1 MNTQQ
6 RIIVCCGILVMLC
19 CLSAETG
26 EALTKQDIVQGNS
39 SFAWDLYARLRVEDG
54 NLFFS
59 PYSISLALALA
70 YAGADGETAAQMA
83 STLHF
88 PGSREEFHPAV
99 AELTRHVEQTAET
112 GEVTLQVANSLWP
125 NTSLQLVESFVETTR
140 QHYKANLFPVDFV
153 NQARQSRQKIN
164 TWVSDET
171 MRKIPE
177 LLRPD
182 DITVQTVMV
191 LVNAIY
197 FKGDWEMPFDAEATT
212 DASFAAP
219 DGTVTVAMMHRQ
231 GDFEY
236 ADGEGVQVLG
246 LPYAGQS
253 FYMVVFLPDEPHALG
268 RLEASLDKDFV
279 LEWIHKLQPHKVQ
292 VALPQFTLRARF
304 SLLDTLQEMG
314 LRNVSDFSRM
324 AQPSPFLSKVV
335 HEAYIDVN
343 EQGTEAAA
351 ATAVVMSRSLPR
363 YIEFTADHPFVFCIF
378 DASTESILFA
388 GRVVDPTE

>member
-1 MNTQQ
+1 MKKRQG
-6 RIIVCCGILVMLC
+6 IMVCGILAMIF
-19 CLSAETG
+19 CLPAEPG

-59 PYSISLALALA
+59 PYSISLALAMT

-88 PGSREEFHPAV
+88 SGSRKEFHPAV
-99 AELTRHVEQTAET
+99 ASLSEHVKHTAEAE
-112 GEVTLQVANSLWP
+112 GLELQIANSLWP
-125 NTSLQLVESFVETTR
+125 NTSLQLVESFIETTR
-140 QHYKANLFPVDFV
+140 QHYKANLFSVDFV
-153 NQARQSRQKIN
+153 KEARQSRQKIN
-164 TWVSDET
+164 TWVSDNT

-182 DITVQTVMV
+182 DITVQTVLA

-197 FKGDWEMPFDAEATT
+197 FKGDWETPFKAEATT
-212 DASFAAP
+212 DASFAAS
-219 DGTVTVAMMHRQ
+219 DGTVTVAMMHQQ
-231 GDFEY
+231 GDFDY
-236 ADGEGVQVLG
+236 AEGDGLRVLG
-246 LPYAGQS
+246 LPYAGRS
-253 FYMVVFLPDEPHALG
+253 FYMVVFLPDEPNALG
-268 RLEASLDKDFV
+268 RLETSLDKDFV
-279 LEWIHKLQPHKVQ
+279 LEWIDKLQPRKVK
-292 VALPQFTLRARF
+292 VAFPQFTLRERF
-304 SLLDTLQEMG
+304 SLLETLEKMG
-314 LRNVSDFSRM
+314 MRNVSDFSDM

-351 ATAVVMSRSLPR
+351 ATAAVMSRSLPR

-378 DASTESILFA
+378 DASSESVLFI
-388 GRVVDPTE
+388 GRVVNPTK